1 VIYEIRKKTSIGRLL
16 GTVEST
22 SFVGAANL
30 AASKFFKLPHA
41 ARDTGWAGKAG
52 TFLAYEGE
60 HVPPITAEKLFYVS
74 EREKSR

>member
-1 VIYEIRKKTSIGRLL
+1 MIYEIRKKTSTGRLL
-16 GTVEST
+16 GTVEAA
-22 SFVGAANL
+22 SFIGAANQ
-30 AASKFFKLPHA
+30 AAYRFFKLPFA

-74 EREKSR
+74 EKQR

>member
-1 VIYEIRKKTSIGRLL
+1 MIYEIRKKTSIGRLL

-22 SFVGAANL
+22 SFVGAAYL
-30 AASKFFKLPHA
+30 AARRFFNLPFA

-74 EREKSR
+74 EKQR

>member
-1 VIYEIRKKTSIGRLL
+1 MIYEIRKKTSIGRLL

-22 SFVGAANL
+22 SFVGAAKE
-30 AASKFFKLPHA
+30 AATKFFNLPHA

-60 HVPPITAEKLFYVS
+60 HVPLITADRLFYVS
-74 EREKSR
+74 EKQR